1 MTQIAHGSPAEYAIR
16 TVALRGQL
24 RDAIQTL
31 SNARR
36 SEVWE
41 IVNELIAWETLERT
55 PEPPKCPNCGERFC
69 CCDDDLVGPQVI
81 P

>member
-1 MTQIAHGSPAEYAIR
+1 MTQDVSRE
-16 TVALRGQL
+16 VQLRAQL

-41 IVNELIAWETLERT
+41 IVNELLR
-55 PEPPKCPNCGERFC
+55 
-69 CCDDDLVGPQVI
+69 VGGSVGSGDQT
-81 P
+81 